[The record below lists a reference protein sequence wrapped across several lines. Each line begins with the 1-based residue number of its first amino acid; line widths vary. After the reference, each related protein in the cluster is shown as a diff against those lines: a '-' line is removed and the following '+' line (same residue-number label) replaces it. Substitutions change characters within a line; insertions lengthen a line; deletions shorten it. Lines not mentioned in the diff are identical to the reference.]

1 MRLEFLPQTLLRNL
15 GWLAASIFLAV
26 MIWAAANIQDN
37 PLSQREVRG
46 VPVDINLPD
55 GYIQPDPVVVD
66 AWIRTDQSQWELL
79 EPQDVLVTAD
89 LTHIDSPGSYK
100 VELNAHLASPLHGKI
115 ITIQP
120 STLTVNV
127 AREVE
132 KRVPVRVIISS
143 EPPLGY
149 SYPSDLSNVCSA
161 TEITVVG
168 SEDRIALVDHVEV
181 RMNLSDERNPIV
193 NRSYSLIAVQAN
205 GSTVRNITLNPDSV
219 TCSVDIQ
226 PRSDVFQMPVLPRVE
241 GSPPAGYDFEG
252 YSVVKPDTV
261 GLTGNRRAIS
271 DLGGLVRTQPIDL
284 TGKTETFTVDV
295 QVELPEGVSLVPE
308 NQLISVTVTIS
319 SQISTRQ
326 YEDVPVEITGLD
338 PTLFRATG
346 LANTVTVFV
355 SGPPDQLPAA
365 ENVRVVVDLT
375 GLAPGNHQVEPQGM
389 IVGQG
394 ETSAVSISV
403 QPDTLSVTIES
414 LNPTPTPSPTPTG
427 SPTLPPDLTPT
438 LTPTVTQTGEAG
450 GP

>member
-1 MRLEFLPQTLLRNL
+1 MRLNSLPQALVRNL
-15 GWLAASIFLAV
+15 GWLVASIFLSL

-46 VPVDINLPD
+46 VAVVINLPE

-66 AWIRTDQSQWELL
+66 AWIRTDKSQWELL
-79 EPQDVLVTAD
+79 DPQDVLVTAD
-89 LTHIDSPGSYK
+89 LTHIDSPGTYK
-100 VELNAHLASPLHGKI
+100 VELDAHLASPLHGKI

-120 STLTVNV
+120 GTLTVEA

-132 KRVPVRVIISS
+132 KLVPVRVIISS

-149 SYPSDLSNVCSA
+149 SYPADLSNVCSA
-161 TEITVVG
+161 TEITIVG
-168 SEDRIALVDHVEV
+168 SENRITLVDHVEV
-181 RMNLSDERNPIV
+181 RMNLSDERNPIT
-193 NRSYSLIAVQAN
+193 NRSFSLIAVQAN
-205 GSTVRNITLNPDSV
+205 GSTVRNIMLSPDTV
-219 TCSVDIQ
+219 LCSVDIQ
-226 PRSDVFQMPVLPRVE
+226 LRSDVFQMPVLPRVE
-241 GSPPAGYDFEG
+241 GSPPPGYDFEG
-252 YSVVKPDTV
+252 YSVVEPDTV

-284 TGKTETFTVDV
+284 TGKTATFTVDV
-295 QVELPEGVSLVPE
+295 PVELPEGVSLVPE

-326 YEDVPVEITGLD
+326 FEDVPVEVTGLD

-355 SGPPDQLPAA
+355 SGPPDLLPEL

-375 GLAPGNHQVEPQGM
+375 GLAPGNHQVGPQGM

-403 QPDTLSVTIES
+403 EPDTLSVTIES
-414 LNPTPTPSPTPTG
+414 LNPTPTPSPTPSG
-427 SPTLPPDLTPT
+427 VPARVPDPTPT
-438 LTPTVTQTGEAG
+438 LTPTITPASEADG
-450 GP
+450 S